1 MNIPIAKK
9 LHLNDE
15 VKVKRTGEILK
26 VDHVVEEHSAVL
38 IYCTD
43 GSIWLNHELA

>member
-1 MNIPIAKK
+1 MDIPTAKK

-26 VDHVVEEHSAVL
+26 VDHVEEEHTAILV
-38 IYCTD
+38 YCTN